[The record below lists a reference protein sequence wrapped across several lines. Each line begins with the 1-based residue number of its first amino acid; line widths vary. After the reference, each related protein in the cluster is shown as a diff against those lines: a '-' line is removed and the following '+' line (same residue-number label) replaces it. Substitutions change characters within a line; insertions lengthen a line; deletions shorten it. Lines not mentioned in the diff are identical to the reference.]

1 MQADAGLIQNVENA
15 TEARTDLR
23 GEADALGFAAG
34 ERGGGAVQAEIAEAH
49 GEQEID
55 AFGDFFQRAR
65 GDFLL
70 ALGELRENLANSGSR
85 GAERERGEVGDGQAS
100 EFDCERFGSQALA
113 MAN

>member
-34 ERGGGAVQAEIAEAH
+34 ERGGGAVEAQIAEAH

-55 AFGDFFQRAR
+55 AFGDFFERAG
-65 GDFLL
+65 GDFFL
-70 ALGELRENLANSGSR
+70 ALGELRENFADSGTR
-85 GAERERGEVGDGQAS
+85 DAERESGEVGDGQAS
-100 EFDCERFGSQALA
+100 EFDRE
-113 MAN
+113 